1 MSELPEPWVTWA
13 SRVGVRAS
21 LTGIGEAAG
30 GLPASTVSR
39 LVHQGKTSQAT
50 VEAVASALRVDV
62 ATVLEAATGA
72 SGHGTW
78 RPPLESH
85 LLTPPERDAL
95 AVIIRA
101 MTSGR
106 SGAGADLHAVPDWAR
121 RVVTVDCRL
130 SAVQRRCTLA
140 HELVHVERGPVPR
153 DPWLAAREEAA
164 VEAEAARRL
173 IPLDA
178 LAGALAWSRRP
189 DEVAEELWVDVQT
202 LAVRIGGLSDV
213 ERVAVGLR

>member
-1 MSELPEPWVTWA
+1 MLAVDRLPLGDRRWRPLECQSMGGSVRLDVEAPWV
-13 SRVGVRAS
+13 
-21 LTGIGEAAG
+21 LE
-30 GLPASTVSR
+30 
-39 LVHQGKTSQAT
+39 
-50 VEAVASALRVDV
+50 EAVLPPAQFGCVD
-62 ATVLEAATGA
+62 
-72 SGHGTW
+72 W
-78 RPPLESH
+78 P
-85 LLTPPERDAL
+85 
-95 AVIIRA
+95 
-101 MTSGR
+101 
-106 SGAGADLHAVPDWAR
+106 R

-130 SAVQRRCTLA
+130 SAAQRRCTLA
-140 HELVHVERGPVPR
+140 HELVHIERGPVPR

-213 ERVAVGLR
+213 ERRWGCGSGVAPICP

>member
-1 MSELPEPWVTWA
+1 MLAVDRLPLGDRRWRPLECQSMGGSVRLDVEAPWV
-13 SRVGVRAS
+13 
-21 LTGIGEAAG
+21 LE
-30 GLPASTVSR
+30 
-39 LVHQGKTSQAT
+39 
-50 VEAVASALRVDV
+50 EAVL
-62 ATVLEAATGA
+62 
-72 SGHGTW
+72 
-78 RPPLESH
+78 PP
-85 LLTPPERDAL
+85 AQFGC
-95 AVIIRA
+95 V
-101 MTSGR
+101 
-106 SGAGADLHAVPDWAR
+106 DWAR

-130 SAVQRRCTLA
+130 SAAQRRCTLA
-140 HELVHVERGPVPR
+140 HELVHIERGPVPR

-213 ERVAVGLR
+213 ERAAVGLR